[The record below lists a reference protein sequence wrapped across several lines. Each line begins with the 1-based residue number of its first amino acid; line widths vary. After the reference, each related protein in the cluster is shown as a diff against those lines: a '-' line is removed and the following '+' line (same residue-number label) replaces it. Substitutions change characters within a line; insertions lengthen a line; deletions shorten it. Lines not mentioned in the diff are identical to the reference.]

1 MKSEIMNCLTWYANK
16 IAETVH
22 YKSWD
27 DHVCREEINRH
38 TGKMIEEVKKHID
51 FYHLTKEE
59 AVELRFGKWSDD
71 SNLYLIPLWLL
82 PAIPV
87 GITLTCIS
95 GDKIVYD
102 GKNIDI
108 DTRFGCLAWG
118 IEISD

>member
-1 MKSEIMNCLTWYANK
+1 MKSEIMNCLTWYANMV
-16 IAETVH
+16 AETVQ

-27 DHVCREEINRH
+27 DHFCREEINRY
-38 TGKMIEEVKKHID
+38 TDKMIEEVKKHID

-87 GITLTCIS
+87 GITLICIS

-108 DTRFGCLAWG
+108 DTRFGVLAWG
-118 IEISD
+118 IEISE

>member
-1 MKSEIMNCLTWYANK
+1 MKSEIMNCLTWYANM

-27 DHVCREEINRH
+27 DHFCREEVNDH
-38 TGKMIEEVKKHID
+38 TSKMIEEVKKHID
-51 FYHLTKEE
+51 FYHLTKKE
-59 AVELRFGKWSDD
+59 AKELRFGKWSDN

-82 PAIPV
+82 PVIPV

-118 IEISD
+118 IEISE

>member
-1 MKSEIMNCLTWYANK
+1 MKPEIMNCLTWYANM

-27 DHVCREEINRH
+27 DHFCREEVNDH
-38 TGKMIEEVKKHID
+38 TSKMIEEVKKHID

-87 GITLTCIS
+87 GITLICIS

-108 DTRFGCLAWG
+108 DTRFGVLAWG
-118 IEISD
+118 IEISE